1 MDDRFKRPYLV
12 IPKLIEQPTWGQV
25 RLANELGVAEFHF
38 ILPQPTPE
46 TAVDGSDLSP
56 DEWNE
61 VAREV
66 RAFAAWSPV
75 RIGLDYGTHESY
87 PRPRCSTMAQRQI
100 YIDARGRVPF
110 CCQLARY
117 GTGPEPI
124 LGDLTRESL
133 ADVFARSTA
142 AYDDFLEESAQLY
155 QIGQHDEF
163 DAYPCMSCARRHA
176 QTDFLADFP
185 EHPWA
190 GLTRVP
196 A

>member
-1 MDDRFKRPYLV
+1 MSMVVTHDSRAEL
-12 IPKLIEQPTWGQV
+12 EEAV

-46 TAVDGSDLSP
+46 TAIDGSDLSP

-61 VAREV
+61 VSTEV
-66 RAFAAWSPV
+66 RSFAAWSPV
-75 RIGLDYGTHESY
+75 PIGLDYGTYEPH
-87 PRPRCSTMAQRQI
+87 PRPRCGTMAQRQI
-100 YIDARGRVPF
+100 YIDARGQVPF
-110 CCQLARY
+110 CCQLSRY

-124 LGDLTRESL
+124 LGDLTREAL
-133 ADVFARSTA
+133 ATVMTRAAA
-142 AYDDFLEESAQLY
+142 AYDEFTEESTRLY
-155 QIGQHDEF
+155 QIGQLDEF
-163 DAYPCMSCARRHA
+163 DAYPCMSCARRHG

-190 GLTRVP
+190 GLARVP